1 MENDLAE
8 VIDQIRYCLE
18 SADISN
24 VQFLIP
30 AFKLLQSCY
39 MREPSLTV
47 TDDSLS
53 VFSDTIQYIIQTSDD
68 SSCDKRLLAECSLV
82 VAQSFY
88 SLLKANVLSK
98 VLEKDETRNKM
109 TVFLVNLLNNQR
121 DDGAICTTL
130 LITIE
135 DMHSDILHLPEP
147 VLKTLCEV
155 CSYILSQPDQYNT
168 DVLSL
173 TMSFIPDLLQ
183 ISDLMQWFIDKGLIL
198 KLSFIFNNREC
209 SVMMCRFFVVIINQI
224 AANEKYHN
232 ELINSISFTTIINC
246 IQSFVQDASTDPD
259 SYHIVELCF
268 VYLLRIFFQD
278 TAKRIAD
285 HREAVTS
292 LLHFLYEAIFQSCYI
307 RSSAIASSSATSSL
321 FTSTLSGEPASVALQ
336 VHLDETVLMN
346 YVMSLFSLLCY
357 NSERPEII
365 QPATIHQICTRI
377 NSIPNVNVVLF
388 LHQFLSFALASD
400 PSLFECITTEEN
412 LRALITN
419 LHTFPTESLLTVF
432 SHILH
437 ADVSPEQRA
446 ALRVSLNHLA
456 FPSILISII
465 THSDST
471 DDSSRLSIDPS
482 LDAPTADSPR
492 VTVRSVTRTLYLF
505 SLDLLRCFFTDGY
518 CLVLDDA
525 SLITGLLSTMSL
537 FLTDRSEEGGKIVV
551 IAASILLSVGAQ
563 YDNFCLIENEAN
575 FITAV
580 SDLLFRAKNRHSLTL
595 LLFAILS
602 LYAQKGNLQ
611 KLVGDRRFSEVLRF
625 TYRTLSQNASE
636 LHAKSEI
643 DPYLDE
649 PLDEV
654 LNLAL
659 GFSRL
664 FHVVANRLGDLP
676 PAMLPV
682 MGEVFQFV
690 EAVLSS
696 VVCEEVVNSTLETC
710 TSLWNQN
717 IPTIRDRLKEITKAV
732 LPGTLSKGGLAE
744 SSITRINTAMG
755 LFV

>member
-68 SSCDKRLLAECSLV
+68 PSCDKRLLAECSLV

-135 DMHSDILHLPEP
+135 DMHSDSECIVHGSCVVLHLPEP

-183 ISDLMQWFIDKGLIL
+183 ICAPFHSLSRIADLMQWFIDKGLIL

-224 AANEKYHN
+224 AANGAIRGNRSSLEKYHN

-357 NSERPEII
+357 N
-365 QPATIHQICTRI
+365 CT
-377 NSIPNVNVVLF
+377 
-388 LHQFLSFALASD
+388 
-400 PSLFECITTEEN
+400 
-412 LRALITN
+412 LRA
-419 LHTFPTESLLTVF
+419 
-432 SHILH
+432 
-437 ADVSPEQRA
+437 
-446 ALRVSLNHLA
+446 
-456 FPSILISII
+456 
-465 THSDST
+465 
-471 DDSSRLSIDPS
+471 
-482 LDAPTADSPR
+482 
-492 VTVRSVTRTLYLF
+492 
-505 SLDLLRCFFTDGY
+505 
-518 CLVLDDA
+518 
-525 SLITGLLSTMSL
+525 
-537 FLTDRSEEGGKIVV
+537 
-551 IAASILLSVGAQ
+551 
-563 YDNFCLIENEAN
+563 
-575 FITAV
+575 
-580 SDLLFRAKNRHSLTL
+580 
-595 LLFAILS
+595 
-602 LYAQKGNLQ
+602 
-611 KLVGDRRFSEVLRF
+611 
-625 TYRTLSQNASE
+625 
-636 LHAKSEI
+636 
-643 DPYLDE
+643 
-649 PLDEV
+649 
-654 LNLAL
+654 
-659 GFSRL
+659 
-664 FHVVANRLGDLP
+664 
-676 PAMLPV
+676 
-682 MGEVFQFV
+682 
-690 EAVLSS
+690 
-696 VVCEEVVNSTLETC
+696 
-710 TSLWNQN
+710 
-717 IPTIRDRLKEITKAV
+717 
-732 LPGTLSKGGLAE
+732 
-744 SSITRINTAMG
+744 
-755 LFV
+755 

>member
-1 MENDLAE
+1 M
-8 VIDQIRYCLE
+8 
-18 SADISN
+18 
-24 VQFLIP
+24 
-30 AFKLLQSCY
+30 
-39 MREPSLTV
+39 
-47 TDDSLS
+47 
-53 VFSDTIQYIIQTSDD
+53 
-68 SSCDKRLLAECSLV
+68 
-82 VAQSFY
+82 
-88 SLLKANVLSK
+88 
-98 VLEKDETRNKM
+98 
-109 TVFLVNLLNNQR
+109 
-121 DDGAICTTL
+121 
-130 LITIE
+130 
-135 DMHSDILHLPEP
+135 
-147 VLKTLCEV
+147 
-155 CSYILSQPDQYNT
+155 
-168 DVLSL
+168 
-173 TMSFIPDLLQ
+173 
-183 ISDLMQWFIDKGLIL
+183 
-198 KLSFIFNNREC
+198 
-209 SVMMCRFFVVIINQI
+209 
-224 AANEKYHN
+224 
-232 ELINSISFTTIINC
+232 
-246 IQSFVQDASTDPD
+246 
-259 SYHIVELCF
+259 
-268 VYLLRIFFQD
+268 
-278 TAKRIAD
+278 
-285 HREAVTS
+285 
-292 LLHFLYEAIFQSCYI
+292 
-307 RSSAIASSSATSSL
+307 
-321 FTSTLSGEPASVALQ
+321 
-336 VHLDETVLMN
+336 
-346 YVMSLFSLLCY
+346 
-357 NSERPEII
+357 
-365 QPATIHQICTRI
+365 
-377 NSIPNVNVVLF
+377 NVVLF

-400 PSLFECITTEEN
+400 RVSSFSISLLASLFECITTEEN

-505 SLDLLRCFFTDGY
+505 SLDLLRCFFTGASSSTASPTDGY

-563 YDNFCLIENEAN
+563 CLDLSSPLRLDDNFCLIENEAN

-602 LYAQKGNLQ
+602 LYAHSAVLFPLSLPEGNLQ

-664 FHVVANRLGDLP
+664 FHVVANRERGP
-676 PAMLPV
+676 CA
-682 MGEVFQFV
+682 
-690 EAVLSS
+690 
-696 VVCEEVVNSTLETC
+696 
-710 TSLWNQN
+710 
-717 IPTIRDRLKEITKAV
+717 
-732 LPGTLSKGGLAE
+732 
-744 SSITRINTAMG
+744 
-755 LFV
+755 